1 MVAKAGLKPVAVGL
15 LAGLPF
21 AAGLVKILS
30 RFTEQM
36 GDGGLGCPAL
46 WTGVGAAAGVGRA
59 LNAAAF
65 DPGPD
70 GRPVAGLTR
79 GITPIKTGAASA
91 DNRGMRTIA
100 FLLALPAALLAQQSQ
115 SSTAVYDINGR
126 RVDWSQSQ
134 AGDGRTA
141 QTQRNL
147 NGRTIPT
154 EKVEE
159 KVISNEGGVRVVER
173 TVRRF
178 DMNGNP
184 LPRKRWSPRQRPALT
199 AQPWRNRRSTVTDF
213 NGNMRP
219 AERTVSSTH
228 KSGNTAVTETD
239 VERSSINGGFE
250 RVERRVA
257 QETKDKTSSE
267 RDETVFTKDTNGR
280 FSEAGRKVVRSKT
293 EGGVQQEQVDEYESA
308 TSGSLKLA
316 RQSVAKVTKAA
327 DGSERREVE
336 VFGPAA
342 PGRAIP
348 DGNAMQ
354 VAEKQVF
361 TSQQSGDGSV
371 VQVFAVQRPS
381 VNSTKELGPLQKV
394 SETVCQGKCQ

>member
-1 MVAKAGLKPVAVGL
+1 
-15 LAGLPF
+15 
-21 AAGLVKILS
+21 
-30 RFTEQM
+30 
-36 GDGGLGCPAL
+36 
-46 WTGVGAAAGVGRA
+46 
-59 LNAAAF
+59 
-65 DPGPD
+65 
-70 GRPVAGLTR
+70 
-79 GITPIKTGAASA
+79 
-91 DNRGMRTIA
+91 MRTIA

-115 SSTAVYDINGR
+115 STTAVYDINGH

-147 NGRTIPT
+147 NGRSVPI

-159 KVISNEGGVRVVER
+159 KVVKNEGGVRVVER
-173 TVRRF
+173 TVRRY
-178 DMNGNP
+178 DVTGNP
-184 LPRKRWSPRQRPALT
+184 LPPEKVVTETETRADGT
-199 AQPWRNRRSTVTDF
+199 AVEKSTVYRGDL
-213 NGNMRP
+213 NGNLQP
-219 AERTVSSTH
+219 AERTVSSTR
-228 KSGNTAVTETD
+228 KSGNTAVTETE
-239 VERSSINGGFE
+239 VERNTINGGFE

-257 QETKDKTSSE
+257 QETTEKTSSE
-267 RDETVFTKDTNGR
+267 RDETVYTRDANGR

-316 RQSVAKVTKAA
+316 RQTVARVSKQA
-327 DGSERREVE
+327 DGTEKREVD

-348 DGNAMQ
+348 DSSAMQ
-354 VAEKQVF
+354 LREKQVF
-361 TSQQSGDGSV
+361 TSKQSGDGSV

-381 VNSTKELGPLQKV
+381 VNSTKELGPLQKI